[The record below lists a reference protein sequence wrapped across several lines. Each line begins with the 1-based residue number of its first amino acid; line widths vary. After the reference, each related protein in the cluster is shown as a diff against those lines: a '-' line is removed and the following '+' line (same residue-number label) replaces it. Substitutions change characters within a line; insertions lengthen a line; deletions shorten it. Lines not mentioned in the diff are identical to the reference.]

1 MAEPTAPAI
10 ISTVTSGAPCWMMPR
25 PLAAPMN
32 EVAPTWPATA
42 PTWIETMT
50 PIGMATSSV
59 GAAAT
64 LAMNAHWRMNS
75 SNGNRRRK
83 MATTSSVTA
92 CAPIVI

>member
-1 MAEPTAPAI
+1 
-10 ISTVTSGAPCWMMPR
+10 MPR

-50 PIGMATSSV
+50 PMGMATSSV

-64 LAMNAHWRMNS
+64 LAMKAHCRTNS

-83 MATTSSVTA
+83 MAMNSSATA
-92 CAPIVI
+92 EIPMVI